1 MVNPFNFSYDT
12 LIYIY
17 IYIYRHTHFT
27 CKKEEVYK
35 NKILINYYKKCIKY
49 IPQKSK
55 FKLVGDLNFSLS
67 KEDEKQL

>member
-12 LIYIY
+12 LIY

-35 NKILINYYKKCIKY
+35 NKILINYYKKMYQMYTSKIK
-49 IPQKSK
+49 IQTRWRFELFT
-55 FKLVGDLNFSLS
+55 FKRR
-67 KEDEKQL
+67 